1 MILRLLFLF
10 LSVSGLVLAQEK
22 PARTERGG
30 KSPPT
35 AAATPAPPAA
45 TPAPAPAVRFMETPS
60 VTTHSPQLA
69 SSPPSNLEVP
79 TRMVA
84 DFFGQIAKG
93 QVDEAYANLTKGSKT
108 IEKPEDLRV
117 LKQKTREAIEVFGA
131 ISGHELVESKPIGT
145 RLLRRT
151 YLSLGAEFPLR
162 WRVYFY
168 NANDRWR
175 LIDLRVDDRL
185 AGMFDEPKDQGDDAK
200 ADRP

>member
-10 LSVSGLVLAQEK
+10 FSASGLVLAQEK

-30 KSPPT
+30 KNPPA
-35 AAATPAPPAA
+35 AAATPPPPAA
-45 TPAPAPAVRFMETPS
+45 TPAPAPAGRFIGAPSVPTRGTATALRFTSTPS
-60 VTTHSPQLA
+60 VTTHSPHLA

-117 LKQKTREAIEVFGA
+117 LKKKTREAIEVFGA

-151 YLSLGAEFPLR
+151 YLSLGEEFPLR
-162 WRVYFY
+162 WRSLFY
-168 NANDRWR
+168 NEKNLSR
-175 LIDLRVDDRL
+175 
-185 AGMFDEPKDQGDDAK
+185 
-200 ADRP
+200 